1 MTRQKRKKDE
11 THPVNFILLAISL
24 LIFGTLG
31 IIFITQMELVP
42 GWIWGAREENSP
54 LNYKIQLINDITG
67 DGNSDIIAGVDIQE
81 CREDGCQR

>member
-42 GWIWGAREENSP
+42 GWIWG
-54 LNYKIQLINDITG
+54 
-67 DGNSDIIAGVDIQE
+67 
-81 CREDGCQR
+81 